1 MTKAKVLPLI
11 KNFKATN
18 FNRAFILNAF
28 CIGLISTLTIQVRSY
43 LDSLGRKTND
53 GWKVSNIEKTF
64 IVFVAGF
71 LVALLVYYMMWL
83 LVEFGGGM
91 LA

>member
-1 MTKAKVLPLI
+1 MTKTTVLPFI
-11 KNFKATN
+11 KNFKATT
-18 FNRAFILNAF
+18 FNKAFILNAL
-28 CIGLISTLTIQVRSY
+28 CIGLISALTIQVRSY

-53 GWKVSNIEKTF
+53 GWRISNVEKTF

-71 LVALLVYYMMWL
+71 LVAMLVYYTMWL

-91 LA
+91 LV